1 MYAASVGATLLVI
14 LGAIWEKFVK
24 LKFSEGFYNAYD
36 KTGIVLIIVAM
47 AVTALGSVVRDRVT
61 AQFKVISG
69 HFEALI
75 ASKWLFILS
84 EKGYDY
90 S

>member
-1 MYAASVGATLLVI
+1 MNERTKSIHSLVFLLQ
-14 LGAIWEKFVK
+14 KNK

-61 AQFKVISG
+61 A
-69 HFEALI
+69 
-75 ASKWLFILS
+75 
-84 EKGYDY
+84 
-90 S
+90 